1 MGRRFEPD
9 GAHNAGPRKAVEG
22 GINVQTIHI
31 EAPYLLFLGSET
43 SATYAKTAAGL
54 AQWRPE
60 RCMGQTRLDGGT
72 IDLGLPEHTVAS
84 AAEAGA
90 KTLIIGTAVVG
101 GAIPESWLGVLCDAL
116 EAGLD
121 IAAGVHTRLSSI
133 PRLVEA
139 AHRTGRSLIDVR
151 VPPANIPVGTG
162 LKRPGKRLLT
172 VGTDCALGKKYT
184 ALALEQAML
193 KRGWSADF
201 RATGQTGI
209 MIAGSG
215 IPIDAVVADFLS
227 GAAELVSPANDPD
240 HWDVIEGQGS
250 LFHPGYSS
258 VSLGLLIGSQ
268 PDAFVAC
275 TEAGRT
281 HIEGWPTF
289 RLPTLRELIERTIEL
304 GRDVNPGIRCVGISV
319 NTSSLPTAERSEY
332 LEALAKEYGVPA
344 VDPIATGVEPIL
356 DYLETS

>member
-9 GAHNAGPRKAVEG
+9 GAHNAGPRNAVEG
-22 GINVQTIHI
+22 GKNVQTIHL
-31 EAPYLLFLGSET
+31 EAPYLLFLGSEN

-60 RCMGQTRLDGGT
+60 RCMGQTRLEGGT
-72 IDLGLPEHTVAS
+72 IDLGLPEHSVSS
-84 AAEAGA
+84 AAKSGA

-101 GAIPESWLGVLCDAL
+101 GAIPDSWLDALCEAL

-133 PRLVEA
+133 PRLVETA
-139 AHRTGRSLIDVR
+139 RRTGRSLIDVR
-151 VPPANIPVGTG
+151 VPPDNIPVGTG

-184 ALALEQAML
+184 ALAIEQGMK
-193 KRGWSADF
+193 KRGWEADF

-227 GAAELVSPANDPD
+227 GAAELVSPANNPD

-268 PDAFVAC
+268 PDAFIAC

-289 RLPTLRELIERTIEL
+289 RLPTLHELIERTVDL
-304 GRDVNPGIRCVGISV
+304 GREVNPAIRCVGISV
-319 NTSSLPTAERSEY
+319 NTSALPPAERSSY
-332 LEALAKEYGVPA
+332 LESLAQEHGIPA
-344 VDPIATGVEPIL
+344 VDPIATGVESIL
-356 DYLETS
+356 DYLEVN